1 MPTTRAPAGP
11 RRRRAAPGG
20 GRAMHLTPSPT
31 AEVTAVAPWADH
43 ERARCRA
50 GRAPPALRL
59 ADGASM
65 DRPRPLLR
73 AGDQGRGSLRRPL
86 DVQSEARPHSV
97 TGPWLDHH
105 SLPHI
110 TLYYPRPLGR
120 AASPRTPCGKP
131 RRAVGPNRR
140 FGGEWRAMVYYYMVC
155 DHTTHSTCTATTTP
169 PTPTS
174 LVHTR
179 PAPGFEPRKMS
190 QQPPPPPPER
200 VQVEGAFF
208 ALGVSE

>member
-50 GRAPPALRL
+50 GRAPPALRR

-86 DVQSEARPHSV
+86 YVQSEARPHRALA
-97 TGPWLDHH
+97 GPSCPPTHR
-105 SLPHI
+105 
-110 TLYYPRPLGR
+110 TLYDPRPLGR

-155 DHTTHSTCTATTTP
+155 DHTTHPTCTATTTP

-179 PAPGFEPRKMS
+179 PAPGFEPRKMP

>member
-11 RRRRAAPGG
+11 SRRRAAPGG
-20 GRAMHLTPSPT
+20 GRAMHLTPSPK
-31 AEVTAVAPWADH
+31 AEITAVAPWADH

-50 GRAPPALRL
+50 GRAPPALRR

-155 DHTTHSTCTATTTP
+155 DHTTHPTCTATTTP

-179 PAPGFEPRKMS
+179 LAPGFEPQKMS
-190 QQPPPPPPER
+190 QPPPPPPPER
-200 VQVEGAFF
+200 V
-208 ALGVSE
+208 